1 MAQTAKARARQRGRE
16 LAAAQAERRARIRA
30 AYSPATVLSSDDHDI
45 GSSSVDISPF
55 VRSAPAPVEPSF
67 SGPPLEP
74 ATPKKPKVDRSREGI
89 LAVYGN
95 DPEWVILD
103 GAVPNSGACY
113 RCNRFDLLC
122 AKPVKGRKADKCA
135 TCASD
140 KCSFHPNPNKTSP
153 APSPVRLSDVR
164 LITSFAQVGIETR
177 GSPMEQRAL
186 RRVLSVLEDET
197 E

>member
-89 LAVYGN
+89 L
-95 DPEWVILD
+95 
-103 GAVPNSGACY
+103 
-113 RCNRFDLLC
+113 
-122 AKPVKGRKADKCA
+122 
-135 TCASD
+135 
-140 KCSFHPNPNKTSP
+140 
-153 APSPVRLSDVR
+153 
-164 LITSFAQVGIETR
+164 VGIETR

>member
-30 AYSPATVLSSDDHDI
+30 AYLPATVLSSDDHDI
-45 GSSSVDISPF
+45 GSSLVDISPF

-74 ATPKKPKVDRSREGI
+74 ATPKKPKVDRSRE
-89 LAVYGN
+89 
-95 DPEWVILD
+95 
-103 GAVPNSGACY
+103 
-113 RCNRFDLLC
+113 
-122 AKPVKGRKADKCA
+122 DKCA

-153 APSPVRLSDVR
+153 APSPVRLSDVH